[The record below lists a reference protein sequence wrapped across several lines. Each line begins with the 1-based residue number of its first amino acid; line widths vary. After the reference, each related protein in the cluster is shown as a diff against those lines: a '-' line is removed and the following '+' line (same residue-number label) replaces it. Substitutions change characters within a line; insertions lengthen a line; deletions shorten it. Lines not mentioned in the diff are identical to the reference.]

1 MAKILAMDLYTPEYF
16 MNEAL
21 KQAKLAFEDDEIPV
35 GAVMVCRNRIIARAY
50 NQTEK
55 LTDVTAHA
63 EILAITAASDALG
76 AKYLTECE
84 LYVTLE
90 PCVMCAGASFWAQ
103 LGGIHFA
110 ASDPRRGYGR
120 LDAGILHPKT
130 KVKSGLMEKEAK
142 ALLDAFFKKLRN

>member
-1 MAKILAMDLYTPEYF
+1 MELYTPEYF

-21 KQAKLAFEDDEIPV
+21 KQAKMAYEEGEIPV
-35 GAVMVCRNRIIARAY
+35 GAVMVCRNRVIARAY

-110 ASDPRRGYGR
+110 ASDPRRGYSNVSSG
-120 LDAGILHPKT
+120 LLHPKT
-130 KVKSGLMEKEAK
+130 KVSKGIMQAEAK
-142 ALLDAFFKKLRN
+142 ELLDSFFEQLRK